1 MDDANTRAAAS
12 LLSAH
17 TLTQDNST
25 TLDMHYLHVAEAL
38 EALDLFLDH
47 HIAKLAERQATKQRL
62 VLITGRGLRS
72 LGGKSRIRP
81 AVERRLRERGM
92 T

>member
-17 TLTQDNST
+17 TLSQDNST
-25 TLDMHYLHVAEAL
+25 MLDLHYLRVAEAL

-47 HIAKLAERQATKQRL
+47 HIAKLAQRQIAKRKL
-62 VLITGRGLRS
+62 VLITGRGLHS
-72 LGGKSRIRP
+72 LDGKPRIRP
-81 AVERRLRERGM
+81 AVERRLRERGVK
-92 T
+92 

>member
-17 TLTQDNST
+17 TLAQDNST
-25 TLDMHYLHVAEAL
+25 TLDLHYLHVAEAI

-47 HIAKLAERQATKQRL
+47 HIAKLAERQTAKQKL
-62 VLITGRGLRS
+62 ILITGRGLHS
-72 LGGKSRIRP
+72 VDGKPHIRP
-81 AVERRLRERGM
+81 AVERRLRERRVK
-92 T
+92 